1 MRTLRLAR
9 VAAEAEGLLLRRR
22 LRRLAIRAVLGA
34 VAMLFVVGVVTML
47 HIYAWVR
54 LEPIWGRETTA
65 LTLAGCDAAVA
76 IVMALFAVWTPQ
88 DSIAASAVAVRDQAM
103 TEMRSAFTVTSM
115 LKPLLGI
122 LFEQWLVRRGRKKG

>member
-22 LRRLAIRAVLGA
+22 LRRVAIRAVLGA
-34 VAMLFVVGVVTML
+34 VAMFFVVGVVTML
-47 HIYAWVR
+47 HVYAWVR
-54 LEPIWGRETTA
+54 LEPLWGPETTA
-65 LTLAGCDAAVA
+65 LAIAGVDLVIAV
-76 IVMALFAVWTPQ
+76 IIGLFAAWTPQ

-115 LKPLLGI
+115 LKPLMGI